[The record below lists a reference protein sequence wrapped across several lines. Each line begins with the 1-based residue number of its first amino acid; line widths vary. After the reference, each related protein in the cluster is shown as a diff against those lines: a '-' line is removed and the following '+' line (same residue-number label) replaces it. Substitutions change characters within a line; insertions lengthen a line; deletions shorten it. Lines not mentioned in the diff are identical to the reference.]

1 MKKSMKRRLILGG
14 GGGVQ
19 FDKLNFFS
27 EDTDWPGLE
36 HELKQQDWVSEFRSL
51 DPQQMLDK
59 ILEICTAVSL
69 KYVPIQKIDG
79 SSKSKSQI
87 PRQRKNLM
95 RKRRRINLQLRK
107 TASEAR
113 RKKLNMDAAEVER
126 QLLKSYQKSRMDYET
141 KAIKKNPKYFFSYAR
156 KFSSVKI
163 SIGPFVDAANKL
175 VTDSLRM
182 AEMLSEQYKSVY
194 SIPKES
200 LPEAKEIFK
209 G

>member
-1 MKKSMKRRLILGG
+1 MNS
-14 GGGVQ
+14 
-19 FDKLNFFS
+19 FS
-27 EDTDWPGLE
+27 EDTDWSGLE

-59 ILEICTAVSL
+59 FLEVCTAVSL
-69 KYVPIQKIDG
+69 KYVPIRKIDG

-87 PRQRKNLM
+87 PRERKNLM

-113 RKKLNMDAAEVER
+113 RKKLKMEATEVER
-126 QLLKSYQKSRMDYET
+126 QLLKSYQKSRMDCET
-141 KAIKKNPKYFFSYAR
+141 KAVNAIKKNPKYFFSYAR

-175 VTDSLRM
+175 VTDS
-182 AEMLSEQYKSVY
+182 
-194 SIPKES
+194 
-200 LPEAKEIFK
+200 
-209 G
+209 

>member
-1 MKKSMKRRLILGG
+1 M
-14 GGGVQ
+14 
-19 FDKLNFFS
+19 NFFS
-27 EDTDWPGLE
+27 EDTDWSGLE

-59 ILEICTAVSL
+59 FLEICRAVSL
-69 KYVPIQKIDG
+69 KYVPIKKIDG

-87 PRQRKNLM
+87 PRERKNLR

-113 RKKLNMDAAEVER
+113 RKKLKMGATEVER
-126 QLLKSYQKSRMDYET
+126 QLLKSYQKSRMDCET
-141 KAIKKNPKYFFSYAR
+141 KAVNAIKKNPKYFFSYAR

-175 VTDSLRM
+175 VTDSL
-182 AEMLSEQYKSVY
+182 
-194 SIPKES
+194 
-200 LPEAKEIFK
+200 
-209 G
+209 